1 MKTIKLFITL
11 CLMACLVKLNASPL
25 AAIDNKPG
33 KYIQVTIQT
42 SGTCQSCK
50 DKIENN
56 IAYEKGVK
64 DVVFC
69 LATGE
74 VTIVY
79 NPKKNTVPAL
89 CTAIQKLGF
98 TAQECV
104 PSHSCAGN
112 CTSACAHSHNG
123 QEHCKPANK

>member
-1 MKTIKLFITL
+1 MK
-11 CLMACLVKLNASPL
+11 AVKLILIVCMMAVACVAEAQTSKNDSKKAY
-25 AAIDNKPG
+25 

-64 DVVFC
+64 DVWFC

-74 VTIVY
+74 VTVVF
-79 NPKKNTVPAL
+79 NPKKNTVSSL
-89 CTAIQKLGF
+89 CAAIQKLGF